1 MSTKATTTTTK
12 INDTTRA
19 KQLLAMK
26 ARQVAIAAETS
37 GCEAIAMHFVA
48 LSHRYEQEGR

>member
-1 MSTKATTTTTK
+1 MSTKATTTTKT
-12 INDTTRA
+12 NDTTRA